1 MHSLPLIIHLS
12 IWPVIDGPT
21 GRAIMIIN
29 FDYILSPLSPSFP
42 RGSHDAPLLSALLAL
57 SFRWP
62 CLTVSHCTDHHST
75 ALSSLT
81 TPFSGNGH
89 ASR

>member
-29 FDYILSPLSPSFP
+29 FDYILSPLSL
-42 RGSHDAPLLSALLAL
+42 PLFLVVLMMPLSYLRSWHSPFGGRVL
-57 SFRWP
+57 P
-62 CLTVSHCTDHHST
+62 CLT
-75 ALSSLT
+75 ALT
-81 TPFSGNGH
+81 TTPLPSL
-89 ASR
+89 R